1 MTNRNRCSCRCA
13 SAISSL
19 RLFVRETL
27 FRAAACHRAAS
38 LSQPTEDV
46 EGFRAFLATL
56 VGPAQ
61 EMNSANLLK
70 PPFGPETLLTEN
82 DRALRESKDPQS
94 NPRWQRPR
102 GVGRLSVQRRRTED
116 FESENANRAGLR

>member
-1 MTNRNRCSCRCA
+1 M
-13 SAISSL
+13 
-19 RLFVRETL
+19 REKL

-61 EMNSANLLK
+61 EMNSANPLK
-70 PPFGPETLLTEN
+70 TPFGPETLLTEN

-102 GVGRLSVQRRRTED
+102 ALYPLAVGKRRTED
-116 FESENANRAGLR
+116 FEWKNANRAGLR